1 MRVNGN
7 KKGIFT
13 RQRQP
18 KDAAFVFKGRWEK
31 LPEDYKGQA

>member
-1 MRVNGN
+1 MRVGGN

-18 KDAAFVFKGRWEK
+18 KRAAFYFKERWES
-31 LPEDYKGQA
+31 LPLDYKA